1 MASIKE
7 VAKHAGVA
15 ISTVS
20 KVLNNYPNVSEETKE
35 KVKAAIEELGY
46 VPNAVA
52 AALSSKKS
60 GRIAIILRLYN
71 STQSIDEVNMQYL
84 YGALNTA
91 SELGLDVV
99 TLFYSTLEGKSV
111 EEMVNYLK
119 SQSISG
125 FIICGMGYN
134 EETFQELVASQQFK
148 VVSIDATVINESTSY
163 VTIDQKKAQY
173 EVAKKTMEMDQGP
186 HKKLLYIS
194 GMLES
199 YVAAARVESIKQFAN
214 DYDMELTI
222 RNGDFVEKVA
232 REITLKE
239 GAEHD
244 MIVCASDLMAIGAMR
259 ALIDMDIFRP
269 VCGFDGISLMGYV
282 GQQMNTVKQDFRKI
296 AQTAVQELKLLLDGG
311 EGRAVLVDYELVR
324 LEYSDVIRYSNRDG
338 VLKQL

>member
-35 KVKAAIEELGY
+35 KVKASIAELGY

-71 STQSIDEVNMQYL
+71 GTRAIDEVNMQYL
-84 YGALNTA
+84 YGVINTA

-99 TLFYSTLEGKSV
+99 TLFYSVLEGKSQDEV
-111 EEMVNYLK
+111 VNYLK

-125 FIICGMGYN
+125 FIICGMGVD
-134 EETFQELVASQQFK
+134 EQPFRAIVESQQFK
-148 VVSIDATVINESTSY
+148 VVSIDSPVVNANTSF
-163 VTIDQKKAQY
+163 VTIDQYMAQY
-173 EVAKKTMEMDQGP
+173 EVAKKTKEMDPGP
-186 HKKLLYIS
+186 HKKLLYIVGTIES
-194 GMLES
+194 PVCLARLE
-199 YVAAARVESIKQFAN
+199 AIEQFAK
-214 DYDMELTI
+214 DYKMSLTV
-222 RNGDFVEKVA
+222 RNGLFEEKVA
-232 REITLKE
+232 RDITLEE
-239 GAEHD
+239 GEAHD

-269 VCGFDGISLMGYV
+269 VCGFDGITLMGYV

-296 AQTAVQELKLLLDGG
+296 AETAVQELKRLLDGE
-311 EGRAVLVDYELVR
+311 EGRGVIVEHKLVR
-324 LEYSDVIRYSNRDG
+324 LEYSDII
-338 VLKQL
+338 

>member
-71 STQSIDEVNMQYL
+71 STQAIDEVNMQYL
-84 YGALNTA
+84 YGTLSCA

-99 TLFYSTLEGKSV
+99 TLFYNTLEEKSV
-111 EEMVNYLK
+111 EEMSNYLK

-125 FIICGMGYN
+125 FIICGVGYN
-134 EETFQELVASQQFK
+134 ESAFQELIASQQFK
-148 VVSIDATVINESTSY
+148 VVSIDATISNESTSY

-173 EVAKKTMEMDQGP
+173 EVAKKTLEMDQGP

-194 GMLES
+194 GMMES
-199 YVAAARVESIKQFAN
+199 YVAAARVEAIKQFAE
-214 DYDMELTI
+214 DYGMELTI
-222 RNGDFVEKVA
+222 RNGDFVEKVS

-239 GAEHD
+239 GAEYD

-259 ALIDMDIFRP
+259 ALVDMDIFRP

-296 AQTAVQELKLLLDGG
+296 ARTAVEELKRLLDGE
-311 EGRAVLVDYELVR
+311 EGREVLIDYELVR
-324 LEYSDVIRYSNRDG
+324 LEYSDVIRYSNRDA
-338 VLKQL
+338 VLNQ

>member
-71 STQSIDEVNMQYL
+71 GTSAIDEVNMQYL
-84 YGALNTA
+84 YGTINTA
-91 SELGLDVV
+91 RDVGLDVV
-99 TLFYSTLEGKSV
+99 TLFYSMFEDNSV
-111 EEMVNYLK
+111 EEMTNYLL

-125 FIICGMGYN
+125 IIICGMGL
-134 EETFQELVASQQFK
+134 EEKPFRELVDNQRFK
-148 VVSIDATVINESTSY
+148 VVSIDSPILNESTSY
-163 VTIDQKKAQY
+163 VTIDQYKAQY
-173 EVAKKTMEMDQGP
+173 EVAKKTKEMDPGP
-186 HKKLLYIS
+186 HKKLLYITGTIVS
-194 GMLES
+194 PNVQSRIE
-199 YVAAARVESIKQFAN
+199 AIKQFAK
-214 DYDMELTI
+214 DYKMELTI
-222 RNGDFVEKVA
+222 RIGDFDEKKA
-232 REITLKE
+232 REITLAE
-239 GAEHD
+239 GEAHD

-269 VCGFDGISLMGYV
+269 VCGFDGITLMGYV
-282 GQQMNTVKQDFRKI
+282 GQQMNTVKQDFQL
-296 AQTAVQELKLLLDGG
+296 AAETAVSELKRLLDG
-311 EGRAVLVDYELVR
+311 EESRAVVLGHELVR
-324 LEYSDVIRYSNRDG
+324 LEYLDII
-338 VLKQL
+338 K

>member
-35 KVKAAIEELGY
+35 KVKASIAELGY

-71 STQSIDEVNMQYL
+71 GTRAIDEVNMQYL
-84 YGALNTA
+84 YGALNCA

-111 EEMVNYLK
+111 EEMINYLK

-125 FIICGMGYN
+125 FIICGMGVDEYP
-134 EETFQELVASQQFK
+134 FIQLVESGQFK
-148 VVSIDATVINESTSY
+148 VVSIDSPVSNEWTSY
-163 VTIDQKKAQY
+163 VTINQQKAQY
-173 EVAKKTMEMDQGP
+173 EVAKKTKEMDPGP
-186 HKKLLYIS
+186 HEKLLYIA
-194 GMLES
+194 GTINS
-199 YVAAARVESIKQFAN
+199 YVTLARIEAIKQFAE
-214 DYDMELTI
+214 DYHMSLTI
-222 RNGDFVEKVA
+222 KNGVFEEKVA

-239 GAEHD
+239 GEKHD

-269 VCGFDGISLMGYV
+269 VCGFDGITLMGYV
-282 GQQMNTVKQDFRKI
+282 GQQMNTVKQDFKKI
-296 AQTAVQELKLLLDGG
+296 AFVAVQELKRLLDG
-311 EGRAVLVDYELVR
+311 ETGREVIVEYELVR
-324 LEYSDVIRYSNRDG
+324 LEYSDIIRHSNRE
-338 VLKQL
+338 K

>member
-1 MASIKE
+1 VASIKE

-35 KVKAAIEELGY
+35 KVKAAIDELGY

-71 STQSIDEVNMQYL
+71 STQPVDEVNMQYL
-84 YGALNTA
+84 YGTLNCA

-99 TLFYSTLEGKSV
+99 TLFFSSLENKTM
-111 EEMVNYLK
+111 EEMMNYLK

-125 FIICGMGYN
+125 FIICGMGYD
-134 EETFQELVASQQFK
+134 EEPFQGLVASQQFK
-148 VVSIDATVINESTSY
+148 VVSIDSTVLNASTSY
-163 VTIDQKKAQY
+163 VSIDQYKAQY
-173 EVAKKTMEMDQGP
+173 EVAKKTMEMDRGP

-194 GMLES
+194 GMPES
-199 YVAAARVESIKQFAN
+199 YVAAARMEAIKQFAK
-214 DYDMELTI
+214 DYDMELTM

-282 GQQMNTVKQDFRKI
+282 GQKMNTVKQDFRKI
-296 AQTAVQELKLLLDGG
+296 AQTAVQELKHLLDGG
-311 EGRAVLVDYELVR
+311 EGRAVLLDYELVR

-338 VLKQL
+338 MLKK

>member
-35 KVKAAIEELGY
+35 KVKASIAELGY

-71 STQSIDEVNMQYL
+71 GTRAIDEVNMQYL
-84 YGALNTA
+84 YGALNCAT
-91 SELGLDVV
+91 ELGLDVV
-99 TLFYSTLEGKSV
+99 TLFYSSLEGKSLD
-111 EEMVNYLK
+111 EMMNYLK

-125 FIICGMGYN
+125 FIICGMGV
-134 EETFQELVASQQFK
+134 EEHPFVELVESQQFK
-148 VVSIDATVINESTSY
+148 VVSIDSPIMNESTSY
-163 VTIDQKKAQY
+163 VTIDQYEAQY
-173 EVAKKTMEMDQGP
+173 EVAKKTKEMDPGP
-186 HKKLLYIS
+186 HKSLLYIA
-194 GMLES
+194 GIDYS
-199 YVAAARVESIKQFAN
+199 YVTMARVEAIKQFAK

-222 RNGDFVEKVA
+222 RKGEFKEITA
-232 REITLKE
+232 REITLEE
-239 GAEHD
+239 GEKYD

-269 VCGFDGISLMGYV
+269 VCGFDGITLMGYV
-282 GQQMNTVKQDFRKI
+282 GQQMNTVKQDFKKI
-296 AQTAVQELKLLLDGG
+296 AETAVQELKRLLDGE
-311 EGRAVLVDYELVR
+311 EGRKVIIEYQMVR
-324 LEYSDVIRYSNRDG
+324 LQYNDIIRDTTNE
-338 VLKQL
+338 L